1 MPKGKE
7 EKALFK
13 DKSVLITGGSGS
25 LGRGLLKRISKFNR
39 LVIFSR
45 SEHGQDH
52 LRRDYPKVEFVLG
65 DVRDLQAVKRA
76 VKGMD
81 IVIHAAAFK
90 YLDLAEAQPR
100 ECVLTNVLGS
110 LNVLQ
115 AVEEE
120 KNVKVCIGISTDK
133 SVYARNV
140 YGCTKHIMEKLFCEA
155 DRHSAKTKYCCARY
169 GNVKGTAG
177 SVFTIWERQM
187 KLGQPITVTDPNMTR
202 FFFSLD
208 EAIDLIFYAIKHTKG
223 GEVFAKQMSGFKMGD
238 LAKKFAGNHP
248 IKVIGLRKGEK
259 INECLVA
266 DYEGEELTSDNPRNE
281 GQIIAIKP

>member
-1 MPKGKE
+1 MPKRKIE
-7 EKALFK
+7 EPLFK
-13 DKSVLITGGSGS
+13 NKSILITGGSGS
-25 LGRGLLKRISKFNR
+25 LGRGLLKRIKKFKR
-39 LVIFSR
+39 LVILSR
-45 SEHGQDH
+45 SEHGQDD
-52 LRRDYPKVEFVLG
+52 LRSIYPKVEFILG

-76 VKGMD
+76 VRGID

-115 AVEEE
+115 AAEEARS
-120 KNVKVCIGISTDK
+120 VKICIGISTDK

-155 DRHSAKTKYCCARY
+155 NRHSSKTKFCCARY

-177 SVFTIWERQM
+177 SVFTIWKRQK

-208 EAIDLIFYAIKHTKG
+208 EAIGLIFHAIRHTKG
-223 GEVFAKQMSGFKMGD
+223 GEIFIKQMPGVKIGD
-238 LAKKFAGNHP
+238 LAKKFAGGNP

-259 INECLVA
+259 MNECLVA
-266 DYEGEELTSDNPRNE
+266 DYEGEELTSDNPKNK
-281 GQIIAIKP
+281 GKIVVIKP